1 MQHRARKNHFKKYER
16 WVADGGGAARGKEYI
31 PFLHV
36 RDVPSLGNVNRV
48 LGWKT
53 GRVHQFMS
61 NLEFQVF
68 MLLEWSDT
76 IVDINEQF
84 ALDLPETQSIA
95 AQLGFKHP
103 TMPVTQLPNIM
114 TSDFKI
120 TIAQGLEEICRVVSV
135 KPSNQLTERTL
146 QKLEIE
152 RRFWAKR
159 NVQWNIVTERDID
172 QTRVRN
178 IQWLHPYR
186 KLQSGLL
193 PETVS
198 IKQIENLLREMV
210 TAGGALSGA
219 ALAFDDH
226 LGLPEGSGLTLARH
240 FLASKIWRVNMDV
253 PINPSQPLA
262 LLNLPTQN

>member
-1 MQHRARKNHFKKYER
+1 MAYRARKTHLKKYER
-16 WVADGGGAARGKEYI
+16 WVADGGGAARGAQYT
-31 PFLHV
+31 PYLSV

-61 NLEFQVF
+61 NLEFQF
-68 MLLEWSDT
+68 FLLLEWSDAV
-76 IVDINEQF
+76 VDVNEQF
-84 ALDLPETQSIA
+84 PLDLSETQSIA
-95 AQLGFKHP
+95 EQLGLKHP
-103 TMPVTQLPNIM
+103 TLPVTQLPNVM

-120 TIAQGLEEICRVVSV
+120 AIARGLEQVCRVVSI
-135 KPSNQLTERTL
+135 KPSSQLTERTL

-152 RRFWAKR
+152 RRYWAKR
-159 NVQWNIVTERDID
+159 NVQWNIMTERDID

-178 IQWLHPYR
+178 IQWLHPYG
-186 KLQSGLL
+186 KLQYGLL
-193 PETVS
+193 PEAVS
-198 IKQIENLLREMV
+198 LKNIENLLREMV
-210 TAGGALSGA
+210 TAGGVLSGV

-226 LGLPEGSGLTLARH
+226 LGLPEGSGLTLVRH

-262 LLNLPTQN
+262 LLNLPKPN